1 MKQLFIG
8 LIAEGTTD
16 VRFLKSVIFKSI
28 QELSWQCDNQVEIF
42 DIREITAEGNG
53 FVEKMLN
60 ASQSAWQNYG
70 ISALC
75 IHADSDARSLDAVMQ
90 NKFAPFFLALNNM
103 PEEDYCKFII
113 PTIPIQMIESWMLAD
128 KALLKH
134 LINAKEM
141 SDASLGIEKLPES
154 YADPK
159 SVIENAIRKAMSE
172 QPKKK
177 RNQIGIADL
186 YEILGNRLSLESL
199 RTIPSFVH
207 FEKSVIQVFKDM
219 GLINNS

>member
-16 VRFLKSVIFKSI
+16 VRFLKSVIFRSI

-42 DIREITAEGNG
+42 DIREITAEGDS
-53 FVEKMLN
+53 FVEKMLD
-60 ASQSAWQNYG
+60 ASKCAWQEYG

-75 IHADSDARSLDAVMQ
+75 IHADSDARSLDVVMQ
-90 NKFAPFFLALNNM
+90 NKFEPFFSVLNEM
-103 PEEDYCKFII
+103 SEEDFCKHII

-128 KALLKH
+128 KGLLKH
-134 LINAKEM
+134 LINAKNM
-141 SDASLGIEKLPES
+141 SDADLGLERMPES

-159 SVIENAIRKAMSE
+159 NVIENAIRRSMSE

-186 YEILGNRLSLESL
+186 YEILGNRLSLDRL
-199 RTIPSFVH
+199 RTIPSFVQ
-207 FEKSVIQVFKDM
+207 FENSVVEVFKDM
-219 GLINNS
+219 GLMR